1 VSLKDLNRQ
10 SVLAAL
16 AEHDEVGEVAFL
28 EQHGFNSGEY
38 FLVHQGKRY
47 ASKAVAGVAH
57 GYATGEALS
66 AAAFSGGADT
76 VQPVLERLGFEVV
89 RVARR
94 NPVWTRDEVVLACD
108 LVVQNG
114 WRELR
119 TQDPRVQ
126 QLSELLRS
134 MAIHPVIERLENFR
148 SPDAVSRKTTDLATA
163 HPDYPGARTRGG
175 RIDRE
180 VIQEF
185 MADPARMAAVAA
197 SIRGAAHTPLQHAR
211 RSGVA
216 DGLTVAHVHEALREW
231 WSMGRDAF
239 MGKYGGRPAERYVIA
254 TEEGDVDAL
263 ALLLGARAL
272 AGLDTAGPWRG
283 DRDNVAEPLRELGF
297 LVANGGRRPSPEVDE
312 AEQAVREAAGRSPDA
327 SGRGQGFML
336 DQHTKLAVEAHA
348 MNLAREHYAKLGT
361 VVDTALR
368 RSWDYE
374 VTINGRCWHIEVK
387 GTTGDHGEVLLTPN
401 EVAHARSYPFVALFI
416 VSNIKIVPGEAD
428 ERTASGG
435 VTTSLHPWRIDDGQL
450 QPLGYKYRLPEGLLA

>member
-1 VSLKDLNRQ
+1 MSRQ

-16 AEHDEVGEVAFL
+16 AEHDDAGEVAFL
-28 EQHGFNSGEY
+28 EQHGFDSGEY
-38 FLVHQGKRY
+38 FLVHEGKRY

-57 GYATGEALS
+57 GYATGEPLS

-76 VQPVLERLGFEVV
+76 VQPALERLGFEVV

-94 NPVWTRDEVVLACD
+94 NPAWARDEVVLACD
-108 LVVQNG
+108 LVVENG

-119 TQDPRVQ
+119 TQDPKVQ

-134 MAIHPVIERLENFR
+134 ITIHPVTERLENFR

-163 HPDYPGARTRGG
+163 HPDYPGVRTRGG
-175 RIDRE
+175 RVDRE

-197 SIRGAAHTPLQHAR
+197 SMRGAARTPLPHPR

-231 WSMGRDAF
+231 WVLGRDAF
-239 MGKYGGRPAERYVIA
+239 MAEYGGHLAERYVIA

-272 AGLDTAGPWRG
+272 AGMDTTGPWRG
-283 DRDNVAEPLRELGF
+283 DRDNVAQPLRELGF
-297 LVANGGRRPSPEVDE
+297 RVADGDRRPSPEVGE
-312 AEQAVREAAGRSPDA
+312 AEHAVREAAGRSREA
-327 SGRGQGFML
+327 AGRGQGFML

-348 MNLAREHYAKLGT
+348 MNLAREHYTALGT

-374 VTINGRCWHIEVK
+374 VTIDGRCWHIEVK
-387 GTTGDHGEVLLTPN
+387 GTTGDPGEVLLTPN

-416 VSNIKIVPGEAD
+416 VSNITIQPGERG

-435 VTTSLHPWRIDDGQL
+435 MTTLLHPWSIDDGQL
-450 QPLGYKYRLPEGLLA
+450 QPLGYRYRLPERPS